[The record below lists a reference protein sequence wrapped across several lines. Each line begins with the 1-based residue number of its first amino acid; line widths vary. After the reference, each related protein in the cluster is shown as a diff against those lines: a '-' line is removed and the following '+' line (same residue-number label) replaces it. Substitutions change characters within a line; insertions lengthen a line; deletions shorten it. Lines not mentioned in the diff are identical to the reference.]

1 MQTRKLYIYA
11 PNIHIGG
18 GKVLL
23 DRLLKLEF
31 NKINVI
37 LLIDQRYELES
48 NIANFYSI
56 KHLKNNFLSRLMMEY
71 WLNKKL
77 KKGDNLLCFSNL
89 PPLFKTR
96 AKVIVFNHN
105 RFTVDAVSLKGFTL
119 KSKIKLYIQRIW
131 IKKRSFLVDSFI
143 VQTNSMKDLIS
154 NIFSN
159 SDAIHVIPF
168 VGHYE
173 EQFKNDVDTE
183 VDKISDLSFAYI
195 ATGEPHKNHKNLI
208 EAWLMMSKDNFY
220 PKLYLTLDKNSFRE
234 IHELIQESLV
244 KHKVRIIN
252 LGYIPHDEVL
262 KTYEKVDALIFPSFI
277 ESFGLPL
284 LEAKSKKLIII
295 ASELDYI
302 RDIIDP
308 DQTFNPSSPISI
320 IKAIERAAGQSR
332 KVSPIFSA
340 QTFLKHILESK

>member
-1 MQTRKLYIYA
+1 MQKRNLYIYA

-23 DRLLKLEF
+23 DRLLKLDF

-48 NIANFYSI
+48 NTTNFFSI
-56 KHLKNNFLSRLMMEY
+56 KRFKNNFLSRLMMEC
-71 WLNKKL
+71 WLKIKL
-77 KKGDNLLCFSNL
+77 KKGDTLLCFSNL
-89 PPLFKTR
+89 PPLFKTQ

-105 RFTVDAVSLKGFTL
+105 RFTVDSVSLKGFTL

-131 IKKRSFLVDSFI
+131 FKKRSFLVNSFI

-154 NIFSN
+154 NIFPN
-159 SDAIHVIPF
+159 SDAIHIIPF

-173 EQFKNDVDTE
+173 EQSKNDVDKE
-183 VDKISDLSFAYI
+183 FDKISDLSFTYI

-208 EAWLMMSKDNFY
+208 KAWSMMANNNFY
-220 PKLYLTLDKNSFRE
+220 PKLYLTVDENSFRK
-234 IHELIQESLV
+234 IHELIQESIV
-244 KHKVRIIN
+244 NHKTRIIN
-252 LGYIPHDEVL
+252 LGYISHDEVL
-262 KTYEKVDALIFPSFI
+262 KIYEKADALIFPSFI

-284 LEAKSKKLIII
+284 LEAKSKNLTIV
-295 ASELDYI
+295 AAELDYV

-308 DQTFNPSSPISI
+308 DQTFNPSSPVSI
-320 IKAIERAAGQSR
+320 IKAVERVVDQS
-332 KVSPIFSA
+332 PNIQPFFSA
-340 QTFLKHILESK
+340 QNFLEHILESK